1 MVGAFLALF
10 FQKVVPVLVGAARA
24 LSLFWLVCPSHPGL
38 LSLSFDLI
46 LCELL
51 CPLHSALGHIPFIHS
66 FDNAYIRLFTHSC
79 ASDFCETKPP
89 PKAPNLDIMKFE
101 ITPARA
107 AALVALI
114 SSVEAAHHGH
124 SHHHEHANEART
136 LPENHTLE
144 KKSGQCQ
151 FPSDAGLVA
160 ITPSEQNAGWA
171 MSPNQPCKPG
181 NYCPYACP
189 PGQVSM
195 QWDPE
200 ATSYSY
206 PMSMVSLVPLDP
218 PVICKGGN
226 EGDID

>member
-1 MVGAFLALF
+1 
-10 FQKVVPVLVGAARA
+10 
-24 LSLFWLVCPSHPGL
+24 
-38 LSLSFDLI
+38 
-46 LCELL
+46 
-51 CPLHSALGHIPFIHS
+51 
-66 FDNAYIRLFTHSC
+66 
-79 ASDFCETKPP
+79 
-89 PKAPNLDIMKFE
+89 MKFE

-114 SSVEAAHHGH
+114 ASVEAAHHGH
-124 SHHHEHANEART
+124 TRRHGHAHEART
-136 LPENHTLE
+136 FPENNTLE

-160 ITPSEQNAGWA
+160 VTPNEQNAGWA

-206 PMSMVSLVPLDP
+206 PMSMVSRPYYWIHLSYARGETRGTLTDSPIERWSLL
-218 PVICKGGN
+218 
-226 EGDID
+226 